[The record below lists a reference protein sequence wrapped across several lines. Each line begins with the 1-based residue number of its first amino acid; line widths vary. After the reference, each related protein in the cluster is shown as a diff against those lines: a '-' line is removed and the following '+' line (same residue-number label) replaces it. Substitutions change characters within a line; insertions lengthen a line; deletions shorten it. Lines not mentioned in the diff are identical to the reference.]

1 MASSS
6 QETVE
11 KCIGAGKHG
20 STGDFVFSSSSQLQ
34 LEETKVDSCVDSTG
48 DIHWSRTSMGSPQW
62 QGDIK
67 TTSVFHNEL
76 ENHINKVNVAPNEDH
91 DSNNN
96 FPPRFRDKKFG
107 KYYKSQKPQPGQPK
121 KSVNA
126 QQFEK
131 GASQEWDNPNW
142 MKKQE
147 PLPAKFNTQETN
159 PDSDH
164 FPQVLYQT
172 HPRDQMVARNSKALT
187 VPQGGVNLLTI
198 LRIGMMMDPFV
209 GQTLLLQVEDGVGTA
224 DPKHKLCNLWPV
236 RLGRCYL
243 LYHKPL
249 LS

>member
-1 MASSS
+1 
-6 QETVE
+6 
-11 KCIGAGKHG
+11 
-20 STGDFVFSSSSQLQ
+20 
-34 LEETKVDSCVDSTG
+34 
-48 DIHWSRTSMGSPQW
+48 MGSPQW

-142 MKKQE
+142 TKKQE

-164 FPQVLYQT
+164 FPPGTIPNPPKGPDGGKELKGIDSPTGWGEPVDNPENWY
-172 HPRDQMVARNSKALT
+172 DDGSICWSNSST
-187 VPQGGVNLLTI
+187 TSGGWSWN
-198 LRIGMMMDPFV
+198 
-209 GQTLLLQVEDGVGTA
+209 
-224 DPKHKLCNLWPV
+224 C
-236 RLGRCYL
+236 
-243 LYHKPL
+243 
-249 LS
+249 